1 MVYFLGKNY
10 NQIVMRGIIM
20 LMDNFSEF
28 NDLPTR
34 EFASEIVN
42 AVDENQ
48 VTILTAETGAGK
60 STQVPQY
67 LAEHGYSRIIVTQ
80 PRILAARNLTLRVR
94 EEWAERNTEDSSEI
108 IGYRTAHERDDS
120 GKSKIL
126 YCTDGLQLVRELTG
140 IGTNPGQILVL
151 DEVHEWNENME
162 VLVAWAKKRVL
173 EDPKFKVLVMSA
185 TFDVES
191 LAEYFGGA
199 AIFRIPGRHF
209 EVKKRTGEDILSELF
224 IQLETPGRN
233 ILTFLP
239 GKSEIQ
245 DVSDAIIKKADKAG
259 VPVIPLHSQLEMEE
273 QQKAFGKYKNGKIIL
288 STNIAQTSVTIDDID
303 MVIDSGL
310 ERRSEVRNGVEGLF
324 ISQISQADC
333 LQRAG
338 RAGRTKPGEYILAAY
353 DTMPCLPFEERP
365 EYPTPEILRKH
376 IDRLTLRLAN
386 IGIDIE
392 MLDFYHDPSKTA
404 IKRAK
409 RTLVALGALTKT
421 GEITGIGREMERFP
435 VQSNYARML
444 VEVGKYSAEVKAKL
458 ATIIAIAEID
468 GIVKSGTL
476 YTGWRRF
483 TSQTKSDLLAQYDV
497 LLAIESGQIDEE
509 KYEDLGIIYKNV
521 LKARET
527 EERLLRD
534 LNVEKSGQKITK
546 TEEESLMKSIVAGQI
561 DQLWTLGDRRLYE
574 NIYNGDKREI
584 SSGSVVKSYNLI
596 AATAFDL
603 QIPTPSGELEVLHLI
618 QGATAV
624 KTDWLFELAPHM
636 FKLGQTKIFYDPRMN
651 CLAQKRQLTFN
662 KRSLQGSS
670 EPILE
675 DTEQNRYLFRKEF
688 VKWAH
693 TQVIKQRQNLEKY
706 YGRRIPP
713 INQNLIEKEV
723 RDVAP
728 DIISL
733 DQLDSDRKKYM
744 ISLSKIET
752 YFDDN
757 FWDRLG
763 ANNFS
768 SRKRKFGRNN
778 HRKSWVEHK
787 KHSKKQKKLKR
798 NKKF

>member
-94 EEWAERNTEDSSEI
+94 EEWAERNTEDSNEI

-162 VLVAWAKKRVL
+162 VLVAWAKKRAQ
-173 EDPKFKVLVMSA
+173 EEPNFKVLVMSA

-199 AIFRIPGRHF
+199 TIFKIPGRHF

-224 IQLETPGRN
+224 TQLETPGRN

-273 QQKAFGKYKNGKIIL
+273 QQKAFGKYKNSKIIL

-392 MLDFYHDPSKTA
+392 TLDFYHDPSKTA

-409 RTLVALGALTKT
+409 RTLVELGALTKT

-636 FKLGQTKIFYDPRMN
+636 FKLGQTKIFYDPRLN

-787 KHSKKQKKLKR
+787 KHSKKQKKFKR

>member
-94 EEWAERNTEDSSEI
+94 EEWAERNTEDSNEI

-162 VLVAWAKKRVL
+162 VLVAWAKKRAQ
-173 EDPKFKVLVMSA
+173 EEPNFKVLVMSA

-199 AIFRIPGRHF
+199 TIFKIPGRHF

-224 IQLETPGRN
+224 TQLETPGRN

-273 QQKAFGKYKNGKIIL
+273 QQKAFGKYKNSKIIL

-353 DTMPCLPFEERP
+353 NTMPCLPFEERP

-392 MLDFYHDPSKTA
+392 TLDFYHDPSKAA

-468 GIVKSGTL
+468 GIVKNGTL

-636 FKLGQTKIFYDPRMN
+636 FKLGQTKIFYDPRLN

>member
-42 AVDENQ
+42 AIDENQ

-392 MLDFYHDPSKTA
+392 TLDFYHDPSKAA

-483 TSQTKSDLLAQYDV
+483 TCQTKSDLLAQYDV

-636 FKLGQTKIFYDPRMN
+636 FKLGQTKIFYDPRLN

-757 FWDRLG
+757 FWDKLG

-787 KHSKKQKKLKR
+787 KHSKKQKKFKR

>member
-94 EEWAERNTEDSSEI
+94 EEWAERNLEDSNEI

-636 FKLGQTKIFYDPRMN
+636 FKLGQTKIFYDPRLN

-787 KHSKKQKKLKR
+787 KHSKKQKKFKR

>member
-94 EEWAERNTEDSSEI
+94 EEWAERNTEDSNEI

-162 VLVAWAKKRVL
+162 VLVAWAKKRAQ
-173 EDPKFKVLVMSA
+173 EEPNFKVLVMSA

-199 AIFRIPGRHF
+199 TIFKIPGRHF

-224 IQLETPGRN
+224 TQLETPGRN

-245 DVSDAIIKKADKAG
+245 DVSDAIIKKAYKAG

-392 MLDFYHDPSKTA
+392 TLDFYHDPSKAA

-421 GEITGIGREMERFP
+421 SEITGIGREMERFP

-468 GIVKSGTL
+468 GIVKNGTL

-636 FKLGQTKIFYDPRMN
+636 FKLSQTKIFYDPRLN

-787 KHSKKQKKLKR
+787 KHSKKQKKFKR
-798 NKKF
+798 NKKN

>member
-1 MVYFLGKNY
+1 MVCFLGKNY
-10 NQIVMRGIIM
+10 NQIVMRGIMM

-42 AVDENQ
+42 AIDENQ

-392 MLDFYHDPSKTA
+392 TLDFYHDPSKTA

-483 TSQTKSDLLAQYDV
+483 TCQTKSDLLAQYDV

-636 FKLGQTKIFYDPRMN
+636 FKLGQTKIFYDPRLN

-768 SRKRKFGRNN
+768 SRKHKFGRNN

-787 KHSKKQKKLKR
+787 KHSKKQHKFKR

>member
-94 EEWAERNTEDSSEI
+94 EEWAERNLEDSNEI

-162 VLVAWAKKRVL
+162 VLVAWAKKRAQ
-173 EDPKFKVLVMSA
+173 EEPNFKVLVMSA

-199 AIFRIPGRHF
+199 TIFKIPGRHF

-324 ISQISQADC
+324 ISQTSQADC

-392 MLDFYHDPSKTA
+392 TLDFYHDPSKAA

-468 GIVKSGTL
+468 GIVKNGTL

-636 FKLGQTKIFYDPRMN
+636 FKLGQTKIFYDPRLN

-787 KHSKKQKKLKR
+787 KHSKKQKKLKQ

>member
-94 EEWAERNTEDSSEI
+94 EEWAERNTEDSNEI

-162 VLVAWAKKRVL
+162 VLVAWAKKRAQ
-173 EDPKFKVLVMSA
+173 EEPNFKVLVMSA

-199 AIFRIPGRHF
+199 TIFKIPGRHF

-224 IQLETPGRN
+224 TQLETPGRN

-273 QQKAFGKYKNGKIIL
+273 QQKAFGKYKNGKVIL

-324 ISQISQADC
+324 ISQTSQADC

-392 MLDFYHDPSKTA
+392 TLDFYHDPSKTA

-409 RTLVALGALTKT
+409 RTLVELGALTKT

>member
-94 EEWAERNTEDSSEI
+94 EEWAERNTEDSNEI

-162 VLVAWAKKRVL
+162 VLVAWAKKRAQ
-173 EDPKFKVLVMSA
+173 EEPNFKVLVMSA

-199 AIFRIPGRHF
+199 TIFKIPGRHF

-224 IQLETPGRN
+224 TQLETPGRN

-273 QQKAFGKYKNGKIIL
+273 QQKAFGKYKNSKIIL

-353 DTMPCLPFEERP
+353 NTMPCLPFEERP

-392 MLDFYHDPSKTA
+392 TLDFYHDPSKTA

-409 RTLVALGALTKT
+409 RTLVELGALTKT

-468 GIVKSGTL
+468 GIVKNGTL

-636 FKLGQTKIFYDPRMN
+636 FKLGQTKIFYDPRLN

>member
-94 EEWAERNTEDSSEI
+94 EEWAERNTEDSNEI

-162 VLVAWAKKRVL
+162 VLVAWAKKRAQ
-173 EDPKFKVLVMSA
+173 EEPNFKVLVMSA

-199 AIFRIPGRHF
+199 TIFKIPGRHF

-224 IQLETPGRN
+224 TQLETPGRN

-273 QQKAFGKYKNGKIIL
+273 QQKAFGKYKNSKIIL

-392 MLDFYHDPSKTA
+392 TLDFYHDPSKAA

-468 GIVKSGTL
+468 GIVKNGTL

-757 FWDRLG
+757 FWDKLG

-787 KHSKKQKKLKR
+787 KHSKKQKKFKR
-798 NKKF
+798 NKKN

>member
-94 EEWAERNTEDSSEI
+94 EEWAERNLEDSNEI

-162 VLVAWAKKRVL
+162 VLIAWAKKRTQ
-173 EDPKFKVLVMSA
+173 EEPNFKVLVMSA

-199 AIFRIPGRHF
+199 TIFKIPGRHF

-224 IQLETPGRN
+224 TQLETPGRN

-392 MLDFYHDPSKTA
+392 TLDFYHDPSKAA

-468 GIVKSGTL
+468 GIVKNGTL

>member
-1 MVYFLGKNY
+1 MVCFLGKNY
-10 NQIVMRGIIM
+10 NQIVMRGIMM

-42 AVDENQ
+42 AIDENQ

-173 EDPKFKVLVMSA
+173 EDPKFKILVMSA

-224 IQLETPGRN
+224 TQLETPGRN

-483 TSQTKSDLLAQYDV
+483 TSQTKSDFLAQYDV

-509 KYEDLGIIYKNV
+509 KYEDLGIIYQNV

-596 AATAFDL
+596 AATAYDL

-757 FWDRLG
+757 FWDKLG

-787 KHSKKQKKLKR
+787 KHSKKQKKFKR

>member
-162 VLVAWAKKRVL
+162 VLVAWAKKRIL

-199 AIFRIPGRHF
+199 TIFKIPGRHF

-224 IQLETPGRN
+224 TQLETPGRN

-392 MLDFYHDPSKTA
+392 TLDFYHDPSKAA

-421 GEITGIGREMERFP
+421 SEITGIGREMERFP

-757 FWDRLG
+757 FWDKLG

-787 KHSKKQKKLKR
+787 KHSKKQKKFKR
-798 NKKF
+798 NKKN

>member
-94 EEWAERNTEDSSEI
+94 EEWAERNLEDSNEI

-224 IQLETPGRN
+224 TQLETPGRN

-392 MLDFYHDPSKTA
+392 TLDFYHDPSKTA

-468 GIVKSGTL
+468 GIVKNGTL

-636 FKLGQTKIFYDPRMN
+636 FKLGQTKIFYDPRLN

-787 KHSKKQKKLKR
+787 KHSKKQKKLKQ

>member
-94 EEWAERNTEDSSEI
+94 EEWAERNLEDSNEI

-162 VLVAWAKKRVL
+162 VLVAWAKKRTQ
-173 EDPKFKVLVMSA
+173 EEPNFKVLVMSA

-199 AIFRIPGRHF
+199 TIFKIPGRHF

-224 IQLETPGRN
+224 TQLETPGRN

-392 MLDFYHDPSKTA
+392 TLDFYHDPSKTA

-483 TSQTKSDLLAQYDV
+483 TCQTKSDLLAQYDV

-636 FKLGQTKIFYDPRMN
+636 FKLGQTKIFYDPRLN

>member
-94 EEWAERNTEDSSEI
+94 EEWAERNTEDSNEI

-162 VLVAWAKKRVL
+162 VLIAWAKKRTQ
-173 EDPKFKVLVMSA
+173 EEPNFKVLVMSA

-199 AIFRIPGRHF
+199 TIFKIPGRHF

-224 IQLETPGRN
+224 TQLETPGRN

-273 QQKAFGKYKNGKIIL
+273 QQKAFGKYKNSKIIL

-353 DTMPCLPFEERP
+353 NTMPCLPFEERP

-392 MLDFYHDPSKTA
+392 TLDFYHDPSKAA

>member
-1 MVYFLGKNY
+1 MVCFLGKNY
-10 NQIVMRGIIM
+10 NQIVMRGIMM

-42 AVDENQ
+42 AIDENQ

-757 FWDRLG
+757 FWDKLG

-778 HRKSWVEHK
+778 HHKSWVEHK
-787 KHSKKQKKLKR
+787 KHSKKQKKFKR

>member
-1 MVYFLGKNY
+1 MVCFLGKNY
-10 NQIVMRGIIM
+10 NQIVMRGIMM

-42 AVDENQ
+42 AIDENQ

-324 ISQISQADC
+324 ISQTSQADC

-392 MLDFYHDPSKTA
+392 TLDFYHDPSKAA

-421 GEITGIGREMERFP
+421 SEITGIGREMERFP

-603 QIPTPSGELEVLHLI
+603 QIPAPSGELEVLHLI

-757 FWDRLG
+757 FWDKLG

-787 KHSKKQKKLKR
+787 KHSKKQKKFKR

>member
-94 EEWAERNTEDSSEI
+94 EEWAERNLEDSNEI

-224 IQLETPGRN
+224 TQLETPGRN

-392 MLDFYHDPSKTA
+392 TLDFYHDPSKTA

-409 RTLVALGALTKT
+409 RTLVELGALTKT

-468 GIVKSGTL
+468 GIVKNGTL

-636 FKLGQTKIFYDPRMN
+636 FKLGQTKIFYDPRLN

>member
-94 EEWAERNTEDSSEI
+94 EEWAERNLEDSNEI

-162 VLVAWAKKRVL
+162 VLVAWAKKRAQ
-173 EDPKFKVLVMSA
+173 EEPNFKVLVMSA

-199 AIFRIPGRHF
+199 TIFKIPGRHF

-224 IQLETPGRN
+224 TQLETPGRN

-273 QQKAFGKYKNGKIIL
+273 QQKAFGKYKNSKIIL

-392 MLDFYHDPSKTA
+392 TLDFYHDPSKAA

-468 GIVKSGTL
+468 GIVKNGTL

-787 KHSKKQKKLKR
+787 KHSKKQKKLKQ

>member
-1 MVYFLGKNY
+1 MVCFLGKNY
-10 NQIVMRGIIM
+10 NQIVMRGIMM

-42 AVDENQ
+42 AIDENQ

-162 VLVAWAKKRVL
+162 VLVAWAKKRTQ
-173 EDPKFKVLVMSA
+173 EEPNFKVLVMSA

-191 LAEYFGGA
+191 LSEYFGGA
-199 AIFRIPGRHF
+199 AIFKIPGRHF

-757 FWDRLG
+757 FWNRLG

-768 SRKRKFGRNN
+768 SRKRKFARNN

-787 KHSKKQKKLKR
+787 KHSKKQKKFKQ

>member
-94 EEWAERNTEDSSEI
+94 EEWAERNTEDSNEI

-162 VLVAWAKKRVL
+162 VLVAWAKKRAQ
-173 EDPKFKVLVMSA
+173 EEPNFKVLVMSA

-199 AIFRIPGRHF
+199 TIFKIPGRHF

-224 IQLETPGRN
+224 TQLETPGRN

-392 MLDFYHDPSKTA
+392 TLDFYHDPSKTA

-409 RTLVALGALTKT
+409 RTLVELGALTKT

-468 GIVKSGTL
+468 GIVKNGTL

-636 FKLGQTKIFYDPRMN
+636 FKLSQTKIFYDPRLN

-757 FWDRLG
+757 FWDKLG

>member
-94 EEWAERNTEDSSEI
+94 EEWAERNLEDSNEI

-162 VLVAWAKKRVL
+162 VLIAWAKKRTQ
-173 EDPKFKVLVMSA
+173 EEPNFKVLVMSA

-199 AIFRIPGRHF
+199 TIFKIPGRHF

-224 IQLETPGRN
+224 TQLETPGRN

-392 MLDFYHDPSKTA
+392 TLDFYHDPSKAA

-468 GIVKSGTL
+468 GIVKNGTL

-636 FKLGQTKIFYDPRMN
+636 FKLGQTKIFYDPRLN

-787 KHSKKQKKLKR
+787 KHSKKQKKLKQ

>member
-1 MVYFLGKNY
+1 MVCFLGKNY
-10 NQIVMRGIIM
+10 NQIVMRGIMM

-42 AVDENQ
+42 AIDENQ

-94 EEWAERNTEDSSEI
+94 EEWAERNTEDSSEV

-162 VLVAWAKKRVL
+162 VLVAWAKKRTQ
-173 EDPKFKVLVMSA
+173 EEPNFKVLVMSA

-199 AIFRIPGRHF
+199 AIFKIPGRHF

-224 IQLETPGRN
+224 TQLETPGRN

-245 DVSDAIIKKADKAG
+245 DISDAIMKKANKAG

-392 MLDFYHDPSKTA
+392 TLDFYHDPSESA

-409 RTLVALGALTKT
+409 RTLVALGALTKA

-468 GIVKSGTL
+468 GIVKSSTL

-483 TSQTKSDLLAQYDV
+483 TNQTKSDLLAQYDV

-534 LNVEKSGQKITK
+534 LNVEKSGEKITK

-603 QIPTPSGELEVLHLI
+603 QIPTPNGELEVLHLI

-787 KHSKKQKKLKR
+787 KHSKKQKKSKR
-798 NKKF
+798 NKNF

>member
-1 MVYFLGKNY
+1 MVCFLGKNY
-10 NQIVMRGIIM
+10 NQIVMRGIMM

-42 AVDENQ
+42 AIDENQ

-324 ISQISQADC
+324 ISQTSQADC

-392 MLDFYHDPSKTA
+392 TLDFYHDPSKAA

-421 GEITGIGREMERFP
+421 SEITGIGREMERFP

-757 FWDRLG
+757 FWDKLG

-778 HRKSWVEHK
+778 HHKSWVEHK
-787 KHSKKQKKLKR
+787 KHSKKQKKFKL